1 MDAGDAELDA
11 FLEQNHDARAAYE
24 RRIRFAQC
32 FWMFFERHFM
42 MNHRTCAQAAL
53 HTSNFHA

>member
-11 FLEQNHDARAAYE
+11 FLEQNHAARAAYE
-24 RRIRFAQC
+24 RRIRLAQC
-32 FWMFFERHFM
+32 FLMFFERRFM
-42 MNHRTCAQAAL
+42 MHHHTCAQAAL